1 MGGGYPIFRATR
13 RSFVSQCS
21 PNHGTRR
28 RGRQQEGGPCR
39 LRRRPR
45 RRGLRRRLRHRVSD
59 FDLNLFIHFD
69 ALSIF
74 HRSTDLED
82 GGDSESSERERALGK
97 LAFGEEEYQA
107 LVAEVKDVIGEL
119 TRDRDDTSELDI

>member
-1 MGGGYPIFRATR
+1 MTLLP
-13 RSFVSQCS
+13 
-21 PNHGTRR
+21 
-28 RGRQQEGGPCR
+28 
-39 LRRRPR
+39 
-45 RRGLRRRLRHRVSD
+45 
-59 FDLNLFIHFD
+59 
-69 ALSIF
+69 IF

-119 TRDRDDTSELDI
+119 TRDREDTPELDIEKNICFSRLFTC